1 MGLKCLFLE
10 FKKKVLW
17 VDWLSNVRQIQLDNK
32 KIQKSGLMLILPNDY
47 NKRSGV
53 LEIRVESFHPHSL
66 SITDSCRPKFTYFS

>member
-53 LEIRVESFHPHSL
+53 LEIRREL
-66 SITDSCRPKFTYFS
+66 